1 MQYVDIRPQLVASR
15 SVCKSYTYALK
26 FEENFFAITHKKPHK
41 WLKFFTNRTLCTG
54 LLLQLVFLSDSFS
67 GYWLPFKF
75 FVGSGPGSLVI
86 LWIELVVQLILDYPF
101 VITKMQLKP
110 RLWKPVSTNE
120 LYFSINGTLNGMH
133 AEMNPVNIA

>member
-1 MQYVDIRPQLVASR
+1 MQYVDIRSQLVASR

-26 FEENFFAITHKKPHK
+26 FEENFFAITHKKPRK

-86 LWIELVVQLILDYPF
+86 LWIESVVSVDIGLPF
-101 VITKMQLKP
+101 CHNKDATQTTPLKTCFDQ
-110 RLWKPVSTNE
+110 R
-120 LYFSINGTLNGMH
+120 TLLFD
-133 AEMNPVNIA
+133 